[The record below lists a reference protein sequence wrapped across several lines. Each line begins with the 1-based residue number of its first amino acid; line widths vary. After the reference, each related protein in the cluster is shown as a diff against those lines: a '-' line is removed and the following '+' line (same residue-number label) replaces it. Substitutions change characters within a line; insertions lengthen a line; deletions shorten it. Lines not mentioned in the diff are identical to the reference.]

1 MRAIAA
7 IALLLTGCATGKSI
21 YLPDGRQGHAIDCS
35 GVPMTWGDCYAKA
48 GTICK
53 TAGYDIVSKEGE
65 ESAGVAG
72 TQYGVFGN
80 QTYKRSLV
88 IACK

>member
-1 MRAIAA
+1 
-7 IALLLTGCATGKSI
+7 
-21 YLPDGRQGHAIDCS
+21 
-35 GVPMTWGDCYAKA
+35 MTWGDCYAKA
-48 GTICK
+48 GAICK